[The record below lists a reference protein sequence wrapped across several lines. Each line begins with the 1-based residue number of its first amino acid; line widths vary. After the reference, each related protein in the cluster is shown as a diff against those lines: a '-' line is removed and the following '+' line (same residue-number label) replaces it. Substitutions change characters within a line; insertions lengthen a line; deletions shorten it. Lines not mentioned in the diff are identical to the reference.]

1 MLQILDAACV
11 SFRRMVVLEGSGPF
25 RTLMQA
31 SVFAVG
37 ADLRGPDG
45 NQGNFCKAHDEAPCL
60 LGDPVLKN
68 EIADDE

>member
-1 MLQILDAACV
+1 
-11 SFRRMVVLEGSGPF
+11 
-25 RTLMQA
+25 MQA
-31 SVFAVG
+31 SLFAVG

-45 NQGNFCKAHDEAPCL
+45 KQGNFCKAHDEAPCL